1 MLTRNQKIYKE
12 RVVEKRTLQSVADK
26 HGVSRERI
34 RQIVATIEA
43 RESLLKS
50 FPEVPVYVKD
60 IPWRVL
66 TYNCLC
72 NENLTPMFLAEFVE
86 YARRN
91 DLRRIPNL
99 GKVSLREI
107 KTNLAQHGYELPDGY

>member
-1 MLTRNQKIYKE
+1 MLTRNQQIHQE
-12 RVVEKRTLQSVADK
+12 RVVEKRTLQSIALK
-26 HGVSRERI
+26 HGVSRERV
-34 RQIVATIEA
+34 RQIVAKIDAVT
-43 RESLLKS
+43 SLMKS

-60 IPWRVL
+60 IPWTVR

-107 KTNLAQHGYELPDGY
+107 KTKLAQHGYELPDGY